1 MLKLTWQWIKL
12 HVARLECGKV
22 YAMPIITNL
31 LPFYVLLWMY
41 KVHTL
46 CISSLSF
53 VFPKIIM
60 LILKGMIINP
70 ICSPWRKMKFKGKAC
85 LHAAKRL
92 DEHDRIRARLPLDLQ
107 RRVNM
112 ILKLNEVQIIY
123 FKSYFYWLHLC
134 CYIDKTDYTIHKVN
148 APSNSFAQGKR
159 YLN

>member
-70 ICSPWRKMKFKGKAC
+70 ICSPWRKMKIKGKGLPPC
-85 LHAAKRL
+85 GQTYGW
-92 DEHDRIRARLPLDLQ
+92 ARSNTGSVALDLQ

>member
-1 MLKLTWQWIKL
+1 ME
-12 HVARLECGKV
+12 RGKV
-22 YAMPIITNL
+22 YTMPIITNL
-31 LPFYVLLWMY
+31 PSFYVLLWMY

-70 ICSPWRKMKFKGKAC
+70 ICSLWRKMKIKGKGLPPC
-85 LHAAKRL
+85 GQTSGW
-92 DEHDRIRARLPLDLQ
+92 ARSNTGSVALDLQ

-112 ILKLNEVQIIY
+112 ILKLNKVQIIY
-123 FKSYFYWLHLC
+123 VKSYFYWLQLF
-134 CYIDKTDYTIHKVN
+134 CYIDKTNYTIHKVN
-148 APSNSFAQGKR
+148 APSNLFALGKK

>member
-1 MLKLTWQWIKL
+1 
-12 HVARLECGKV
+12 
-22 YAMPIITNL
+22 MPIITNL
-31 LPFYVLLWMY
+31 PSFYVLLWMY

-70 ICSPWRKMKFKGKAC
+70 ICSPWRKMKIKGKGLPSC
-85 LHAAKRL
+85 GQTYGW
-92 DEHDRIRARLPLDLQ
+92 ARSNTGSVALDLQ